1 MRRARA
7 ARAIVAGML
16 VCLAWLVLPAGARA
30 ASGPRTAA
38 LGGGP
43 SAAAATAAGH
53 PADAPA
59 ASGPA
64 PATQSSPAAPAAGAV
79 VLWGEPGL
87 SAAQT
92 QQLQRIAR
100 AARRW
105 RAALPGLAAAA
116 RQQNDAALLD
126 ELAKL
131 DALLQQVAATQ
142 RLTLAAYLAAMS
154 ASDQALSLW
163 AADAA
168 ALAPGEQQA
177 GQQADS
183 GAADLADLTTAA
195 DTGFVFSADLSAGTA
210 LTYAEGP
217 PPGDAG
223 AVAGDAGAAPG
234 NAGAAPGDAGAA
246 SGDSGP
252 GGPGAADGGPN
263 DAGGGYLP
271 DDPGSRFR
279 GDTAGPAAPAPVAG
293 IDASGRPEAEGA
305 GLAGV
310 SEGDGAL
317 ATALQSAGAAL
328 GMLQGGS
335 REDGL
340 ASQALEPS
348 DGSAGA
354 RGAGGAGAG
363 WVIIHG
369 GPDRSWQ
376 RESTVSKMGAAMPA
390 PEAGDPRDGDLA
402 PAGSAALRDGDS
414 AAWAPAV
421 FDWEEI
427 CRPWQPDTGTASVCP
442 ISALPLPAAGDP

>member
-1 MRRARA
+1 MRVR
-7 ARAIVAGML
+7 
-16 VCLAWLVLPAGARA
+16 WPAMQGLR
-30 ASGPRTAA
+30 
-38 LGGGP
+38 
-43 SAAAATAAGH
+43 
-53 PADAPA
+53 PAMQ
-59 ASGPA
+59 GLR
-64 PATQSSPAAPAAGAV
+64 PATRERRPAIQG
-79 VLWGEPGL
+79 
-87 SAAQT
+87 
-92 QQLQRIAR
+92 R
-100 AARRW
+100 
-105 RAALPGLAAAA
+105 
-116 RQQNDAALLD
+116 
-126 ELAKL
+126 
-131 DALLQQVAATQ
+131 
-142 RLTLAAYLAAMS
+142 
-154 ASDQALSLW
+154 
-163 AADAA
+163 A
-168 ALAPGEQQA
+168 ALAPRM
-177 GQQADS
+177 
-183 GAADLADLTTAA
+183 AARTTREAA
-195 DTGFVFSADLSAGTA
+195 TCLVIL
-210 LTYAEGP
+210 
-217 PPGDAG
+217 
-223 AVAGDAGAAPG
+223 
-234 NAGAAPGDAGAA
+234 
-246 SGDSGP
+246 
-252 GGPGAADGGPN
+252 
-263 DAGGGYLP
+263 
-271 DDPGSRFR
+271 DPGS
-279 GDTAGPAAPAPVAG
+279 AATPPVVG

-305 GLAGV
+305 GLGGV